1 MVEVAGDGDDSMRR
15 DTGMAD
21 LMRAYEKKEEGG
33 GSREL
38 LQANGAADG
47 FDTVREVAAASW
59 WVQRLREEE
68 EGGDGHW
75 GGVRTSASNFLRE
88 RFESLS
94 WAVCDP
100 LLRAPVAQLP
110 DVLILTTWLLRQEQA
125 RRWMSLDNSVS
136 LQPVKSRG
144 TLRVTAPPP
153 CIRLNG
159 TRLLDG
165 LARVLE
171 EVPLGAP
178 CRVRPLSFL
187 AVAGAPSPYHPPRL
201 TAALMRVAAAAT
213 HSTAAE
219 LLALLSAMSAPQH
232 VAPEYLAF
240 ACHWLL
246 HARADV
252 RAAARRLCRRARH
265 HHTAA
270 PSLERELRENTL
282 IDDMAAALEGD
293 RAVDALQAWAA
304 LVHAVG
310 PPLLRPTP
318 LLPQL
323 LGIMERAMA
332 DGRVP
337 VVVAAHRAWRALID
351 VSMLCLRRQRPERE
365 ANIQQWVQALARPL
379 EAWPPLEADETAEE
393 AMQPVR
399 EAMLRTLSHV
409 SACVAIYTDA
419 SLEQLCARW
428 LNTAN
433 EVMRAAWP
441 WMLAAIIRGVFRRR
455 RMRRDRRPHRAPG
468 AERMEG
474 EASSS
479 PDTGRG
485 SSADDRDPLVSS
497 DDDDDDE
504 EEKGGTYGS
513 DHTVPSP
520 AGAASPGQTCLSPPR
535 HRADRLALTQRLLPP
550 LRHPLPPELLGA
562 LTQAACLHAE
572 HERPPDPTRCRLW
585 QIVLAEYTARTSN
598 SSLSE
603 AVTMAREVYHGARRA
618 RSLTSLA
625 STFFA
630 VSATTGSAVTET
642 VEDAVTGVRYAVVPV
657 LALARPLIRR
667 LSMDGE
673 EHQEAVALCAAL
685 AETLPDPNAMLA
697 LIDPGDRVP
706 MTLVHRVAAEV
717 LQRAAHRHTVRTID
731 FCQALVLTA
740 DGTRVLQDSAVI
752 RAGHRTHLP
761 AYIGHWRA
769 VVSVERAAALLPWCC
784 PQAPATAS
792 LIQWLWRGGG
802 KAAVNAWRQRCC
814 SPAIWA
820 RLQRHCPHRPP
831 SILKA
836 RRQQGTRSGA
846 SVRFAV
852 DA

>member
-1 MVEVAGDGDDSMRR
+1 
-15 DTGMAD
+15 
-21 LMRAYEKKEEGG
+21 
-33 GSREL
+33 
-38 LQANGAADG
+38 
-47 FDTVREVAAASW
+47 
-59 WVQRLREEE
+59 
-68 EGGDGHW
+68 
-75 GGVRTSASNFLRE
+75 
-88 RFESLS
+88 
-94 WAVCDP
+94 
-100 LLRAPVAQLP
+100 
-110 DVLILTTWLLRQEQA
+110 
-125 RRWMSLDNSVS
+125 MSLNDSAP
-136 LQPVKSRG
+136 LQPFKSRG
-144 TLRVTAPPP
+144 TQRVPASPP
-153 CIRLNG
+153 CIQLNCA
-159 TRLLDG
+159 RLLDG

-187 AVAGAPSPYHPPRL
+187 AVASAPSPYHPPRL
-201 TAALMRVAAAAT
+201 TAALMRVAAAAA

-246 HARADV
+246 HECADV
-252 RAAARRLCRRARH
+252 RAVARRLCRRIRR

-270 PSLERELRENTL
+270 PSLERGLRENTL
-282 IDDMAAALEGD
+282 VDDMAAALEGD
-293 RAVDALQAWAA
+293 RAVDALRAWAA
-304 LVHAVG
+304 LVHALG

-318 LLPQL
+318 LLPPL

-337 VVVAAHRAWRALID
+337 VVVAAHRAWCALID
-351 VSMLCLRRQRPERE
+351 VSMPCLRRQRPERE

-379 EAWPPLEADETAEE
+379 EAWPPVEADETAEE
-393 AMQPVR
+393 AMRPVR
-399 EAMLRTLSHV
+399 EAMLRTLSHA
-409 SACVAIYTDA
+409 SACMALYTDA
-419 SLEQLCARW
+419 SLEQLCAQW

-441 WMLAAIIRGVFRRR
+441 WMLAAIIRGVFRHR
-455 RMRRDRRPHRAPG
+455 RMRRDRRPYRPSG

-474 EASSS
+474 DASSS
-479 PDTGRG
+479 PDPEHG

-497 DDDDDDE
+497 DDDDDGGE
-504 EEKGGTYGS
+504 EGTYGS
-513 DHTVPSP
+513 DRAVHSP
-520 AGAASPGQTCLSPPR
+520 AGAASPGQACLSLPR

-562 LTQAACLHAE
+562 LTQAAWLHAE

-585 QIVLAEYTARTSN
+585 QMVLEAYAARASH

-603 AVTMAREVYHGARRA
+603 AVTMAREIYHGARRA

-630 VSATTGSAVTET
+630 VSATTGSAVPET

-667 LSMDGE
+667 LSVDGE
-673 EHQEAVALCAAL
+673 EDEEAVALCAAL

-697 LIDPGDRVP
+697 LIDPGGRVP

-717 LQRAAHRHTVRTID
+717 LRRAAHSHHTVPPMDT
-731 FCQALVLTA
+731 CQARVLTA
-740 DGTRVLQDSAVI
+740 DGTRALQDSTVI
-752 RAGHRTHLP
+752 RASHRTHLP

-769 VVSVERAAALLPWCC
+769 VVSIERAAALLPWCC

-792 LIQWLWRGGG
+792 LIQWLWRGGAE
-802 KAAVNAWRQRCC
+802 AAVNAWRQRCC
-814 SPAIWA
+814 SPAVWA
-820 RLQRHCPHRPP
+820 RLQRHCPHRPS

-836 RRQQGTRSGA
+836 RREPGTRSGA

-852 DA
+852 DV